1 MFFMNKLNSLTLL
14 FLLFLSVICSSCK
27 DDPDGYTSMFNE
39 MGNNPARVIPWL
51 HTLTE
56 DYRKEHAEISQYKY
70 KGETY
75 YVLEVY
81 KTYKIE
87 DEGTL
92 LEIYYDNSKS
102 KIIFYRTDNVAESLD
117 DELYK
122 EFTQKFQYDY
132 FLWRNRPNIFDQV
145 E

>member
-1 MFFMNKLNSLTLL
+1 MNKLNNLTLISL
-14 FLLFLSVICSSCK
+14 FILSIMCSSCK
-27 DDPDGYTSMFNE
+27 EDPDGYTSMFNE

-56 DYRKEHAEISQYKY
+56 DYRKEHAEISQYNY
-70 KGETY
+70 KGNIY

-81 KTYKIE
+81 ETYKVE

-92 LEIYYDNSKS
+92 LEIYYDDPKS
-102 KIIFYRTDNVAESLD
+102 KVVFYRTDNVAASLD

-122 EFTQKFQYDY
+122 EFIQKFQYDY